1 MKVGQCLEKS
11 VFKQKV
17 EKTCSLVRHSSV
29 LICLQTN
36 CYTISATKKVELQI
50 KEIPWHLEFLFASH
64 FSR

>member
-36 CYTISATKKVELQI
+36 CYTISTANKWNFKLKRYLGI
-50 KEIPWHLEFLFASH
+50 
-64 FSR
+64 